1 MTLVL
6 LVLLIIG
13 FSILLRQFVPAPL
26 LVAAGSILV
35 CVYLFGPPRGLLVA
49 VVILLGTAAL
59 GMGHG
64 EQELKTA
71 AIQKFVR
78 ADLSDLTATT
88 RLTGDLAALQCGLA
102 LRAHEQGQRAYQELE
117 ATLARLSAKG
127 TLSPEVRDV
136 LIDRTCQEL
145 ARTHALTD
153 AMQAALVQLA
163 MQYDPRAVRAPWL
176 GQIERRWQRHKPG

>member
-6 LVLLIIG
+6 LVLSIIG
-13 FSILLRQFVPAPL
+13 VSIFLRQFVPAPL
-26 LVAAGSILV
+26 LVAAGLILV
-35 CVYLFGPPRGLLVA
+35 CLCLFGPPLGLLVA

-64 EQELKTA
+64 EQEHKTA

-88 RLTGDLAALQCGLA
+88 RFTGDLAGLQCGLA

-117 ATLARLSAKG
+117 ATLAGLSAKG
-127 TLSPEVRDV
+127 ASPEVRDV

-153 AMQAALVQLA
+153 ATQAALVQLA
-163 MQYDPRAVRAPWL
+163 MRYDPRAVPALWL
-176 GQIERRWQRHKPG
+176 GQIERRWQRRELG